1 MRWPFGIFNQIK
13 YKVTVRVTWQIC
25 FAFIYSRIKYGIG
38 VCGICSAT
46 NLSKIQVLQNNLM
59 KLLLNID
66 RFTPT
71 DTYFELKQNT
81 YDLRTRRQMT
91 VPQDR
96 IVLGDIQSR
105 FRGAQLWNRLPKD
118 MLERRFKKSFKTN
131 LTKNVWWVI
140 HIEVVRA
147 AVGFTSITQ
156 DTNNDLTNHR
166 CLMGE

>member
-1 MRWPFGIFNQIK
+1 M
-13 YKVTVRVTWQIC
+13 
-25 FAFIYSRIKYGIG
+25 
-38 VCGICSAT
+38 CGICSAT
-46 NLSKIQVLQNNLM
+46 NLNKIQVLQNNLM

-91 VPQDR
+91 VLQDR

-131 LTKNVWWVI
+131 LTKNV
-140 HIEVVRA
+140 
-147 AVGFTSITQ
+147 
-156 DTNNDLTNHR
+156 
-166 CLMGE
+166 